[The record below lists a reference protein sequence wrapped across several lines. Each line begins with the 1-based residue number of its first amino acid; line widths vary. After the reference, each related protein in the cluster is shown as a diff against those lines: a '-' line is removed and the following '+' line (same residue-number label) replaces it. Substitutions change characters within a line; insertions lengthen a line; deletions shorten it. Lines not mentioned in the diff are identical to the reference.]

1 MRDFTLVIP
10 TYNRSSMLG
19 AFLRYLELEKAECK
33 VLVLDSSK
41 DEHRSVN
48 RAAAD
53 KSSLDLRFVEFPVET
68 HPFDKFREGVD
79 AVDTTFC
86 ALCADDDLVILP
98 GVARCLEALRADP
111 NASVAQGY
119 SFSFQCRDDG
129 NIDVNNI
136 LYFSPTIADS
146 EPLKRVAALFQQ
158 YQAATYGNYR
168 TTVLQGILNALQPV
182 SSLLARELLGSA
194 FAAAEGNMIRVP
206 DFSHGRSMDASES
219 YEHWHPL
226 EWFAKDP
233 IGLFNE
239 YGRYRELLKKFV
251 LGQKENTLSA
261 EEVSRIL
268 DLIHMRYFAK
278 HAPPDA
284 LKFIISQQ
292 LLDVEFAN
300 YWQRNEIHLPLIE
313 AAGINAS
320 EADLRLKR
328 NRSVLRTRSSA
339 HTVKTRHY
347 NLHPNFHSPGAISS
361 PSREMIDAILA
372 RMDNYHY
379 RAPASASG
387 SASFF
392 TSASTSQ
399 FTPVS
404 TIVDGDFSVSILLCN
419 YNDSRFLPE
428 SLQAICDQ
436 THTPDEVI
444 VVDDGSTDNSL
455 EIIEKFAKRY
465 SFIRVLKNEKNRGLL
480 YSIDRAIKE
489 ARSEFFV
496 WAAADDLLLP
506 NFLERNVDCLQQNPT
521 AGMTFSRLAVFKDGS
536 KEVTDFTE
544 KNHGIAFDF
553 GTVPKYYSPA
563 ALQERLQQSYLWL
576 SANTVVARRSALI
589 QAGGFDPALR
599 WHADYFTFWVVA
611 IRNGACCIPETL
623 ALMRQREETY
633 SSTGMSNPVSQRIT
647 LGMLGD
653 KLTAKGWRDIGLFY
667 LRCPALLSPF
677 GGAMLSAL
685 VRKPR
690 RWPFAITYG
699 RWLANQRQIV
709 PNLKSD
715 VRHRAGRLV
724 AFVKDIIDRVRAIA
738 QAISSK
744 LAD

>member
-41 DEHRSVN
+41 DEHRSIN
-48 RAAAD
+48 RVAAD
-53 KSSLDLRFVEFPVET
+53 KSSLDLRFMEFPVET

-98 GVARCLEALRADP
+98 GVVRCLEALRADP

-119 SFSFQCRDDG
+119 SFSFQCKNDG

-168 TTVLQGILNALQPV
+168 TPVLQGILTALQPV

-233 IGLFNE
+233 TSLFSE
-239 YGRYRELLKKFV
+239 YGRYRELLKKSV

-261 EEVSRIL
+261 DEVSRIL

-278 HAPPDA
+278 HAPSDA
-284 LKFIISQQ
+284 LKFIINQQ
-292 LLDVEFAN
+292 LLDVDFAS
-300 YWQRNEIHLPLIE
+300 YWQRDEIHLPLIE

-328 NRSVLRTRSSA
+328 NRSVLRTRSSV
-339 HTVKTRHY
+339 HTAKTRHY

-361 PSREMIDAILA
+361 PSREMIDVILA

-379 RAPASASG
+379 RAPSSASG
-387 SASFF
+387 S
-392 TSASTSQ
+392 
-399 FTPVS
+399 TPAA
-404 TIVDGDFSVSILLCN
+404 TIVHGDFSVSILLCN

-455 EIIEKFAKRY
+455 EIIQGFAQRY

-489 ARSEFFV
+489 TRSEFLV

-506 NFLERNVDCLQQNPT
+506 NFLERNVECLRQNPT

-599 WHADYFTFWVVA
+599 WHADYFAFWVVA
-611 IRNGACCIPETL
+611 LRNGACCIPETL

-633 SSTGMSNPVSQRIT
+633 SSTGMSNPVEQRIT
-647 LGMLGD
+647 LGKLGD
-653 KLTAKGWRDIGLFY
+653 KLTTKGWRDIGLAV
-667 LRCPALLSPF
+667 LRCPSLLSPF
-677 GGAMLSAL
+677 GDAMLSAL
-685 VRKPR
+685 LRRPR

-699 RWLANQRQIV
+699 KWLANQRQIV
-709 PNLKSD
+709 PNLKSK
-715 VRHRAGRLV
+715 VRHRTVRLV
-724 AFVKDIIDRVRAIA
+724 AFVKNIIEHVRAIA
-738 QAISSK
+738 RAISSK